1 MATIKNNGVVVSED
15 ATSPFS
21 LQNLTPNTAYTVEV
35 EENGATGSVQ
45 FTTTDIVPGAPTV
58 TVTAKAGAIDFT
70 IVDGT
75 NDGTAITGYTIY
87 YTDGTTP
94 KTQNTTAKTGT
105 ITGLTDG
112 TQYSIQAT
120 AKNGKGES
128 SKSAIVN
135 ATPKT
140 AVTGVTVTPT
150 TATVDVGKTTTIT
163 ATVAP
168 ANATNKAVTW
178 ASGTPANATVNAST
192 GVVTGVKAGTSVI
205 TATTTDGNKTAT
217 STVTVTNPVVAVTGV
232 TLDATTAT
240 LDIAGTKQLTATV
253 APTTATNKA
262 VNWSTSAA
270 AIATVSSTG
279 LVTAVAEG
287 EATITVKTTD
297 GNKTATC
304 VVTVNPAG

>member
-112 TQYSIQAT
+112 KQYSIQAT

-128 SKSAIVN
+128 SKSTAVN

-140 AVTGVTVTPT
+140 
-150 TATVDVGKTTTIT
+150 
-163 ATVAP
+163 
-168 ANATNKAVTW
+168 
-178 ASGTPANATVNAST
+178 
-192 GVVTGVKAGTSVI
+192 
-205 TATTTDGNKTAT
+205 
-217 STVTVTNPVVAVTGV
+217 AVTGV

-262 VNWSTSAA
+262 VTWSTSAA